1 VSTHSVT
8 PPPPPPLLLQ
18 QLLLL
23 LLLLP
28 LLMLLLLP
36 LRPPSPLL
44 PPCRGHHHHRR
55 RRNCYYHHL
64 LIPTLVCTF
73 AHCLLQSVQYP
84 HAHDLTPCPDALIP
98 IFAFSF
104 RVYNPENLEELSFYF
119 RGEKMAKVIG
129 RAAASVR
136 DAVEEIDAD
145 GAAEG
150 DGEGPDGPAVRKR
163 TLVGTAISGL
173 LVRDMLSP
181 PQCVHRNV

>member
-1 VSTHSVT
+1 MIS
-8 PPPPPPLLLQ
+8 
-18 QLLLL
+18 
-23 LLLLP
+23 
-28 LLMLLLLP
+28 
-36 LRPPSPLL
+36 
-44 PPCRGHHHHRR
+44 HH
-55 RRNCYYHHL
+55 
-64 LIPTLVCTF
+64 
-73 AHCLLQSVQYP
+73 A
-84 HAHDLTPCPDALIP
+84 LTRSFTS
-98 IFAFSF
+98 FAFSF

-129 RAAASVR
+129 RAASSVR
-136 DAVEEIDAD
+136 NAVEEIDAE